1 MNDSFRSQEESSRRS
16 SVSSAAESDVLRN
29 GSQYVH
35 NISKYW
41 YKPKL
46 SRADAISLLKTK
58 PPGTF
63 LIRDSQDFRGSYGL
77 AIKVAKLPPFVRSAK
92 PGKLSMLYIIQY
104 FRFKFYFSERADP
117 NAELVRHYLI
127 ERTPTGYVQ
136 LKGCINEPDFGKNNN
151 QFTLLTTII
160 QNNCLLQL
168 LYQHSLLPFALP
180 CKVALPETDIFDE
193 YERGGQDVRKPSP
206 KELLDKGTVKNVI
219 DSTESR
225 HIEFFCQASKGV
237 SEYHS
242 LSYRRRG
249 HTQSFVVSFIN
260 CKNEKKCALEQIMKS
275 YVKVLDET
283 NLLMQHQI
291 AEAREQTRLLSELVE
306 LPNDLLKASQK
317 AANVL
322 RMEINGVDV
331 RGIVPKSAYTQTARY
346 CIRLAYG
353 ESASFENLATGVL
366 AHLHKISI
374 SVVYCMRKDIVQS
387 LQQMKYDQNKRVS
400 SPSHSKRKVKL

>member
-1 MNDSFRSQEESSRRS
+1 MGYSSFRSQEESSRRS

-92 PGKLSMLYIIQY
+92 P
-104 FRFKFYFSERADP
+104 ADP

-136 LKGCINEPDFGKNNN
+136 LKGCINEPDFA
-151 QFTLLTTII
+151 TLSAFV
-160 QNNCLLQL
+160 
-168 LYQHSLLPFALP
+168 YQHSLLPFALP

-260 CKNEKKCALEQIMKS
+260 CKNEKKCAPVIRRKINDLDGGRELNHSQSPKTLEQIMKS

-400 SPSHSKRKVKL
+400 SPSHSKRK